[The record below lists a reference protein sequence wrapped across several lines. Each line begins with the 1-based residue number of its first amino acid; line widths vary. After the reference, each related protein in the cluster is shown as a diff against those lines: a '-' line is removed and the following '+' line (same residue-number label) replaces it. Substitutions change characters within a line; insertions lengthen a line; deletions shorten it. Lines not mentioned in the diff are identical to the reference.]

1 MNLLSGM
8 NFTNK
13 NILILGGLGFI
24 GSNLA
29 KKCVELG
36 GNVTVVDSLDENCGG
51 NIFNIESFKDDIKFK
66 QFNILHDL
74 ALKDSLINQNYVF
87 NCAAHSSHAGSMKN
101 PYNNLDVNCRAVISV
116 LELLKNKDDDVV
128 FVHLGTTTQFGKL
141 IYQPA
146 DENHP
151 EFPIDVYSAHKSLSE
166 KYVLLYSQ
174 AYGMKNS
181 VVRLP
186 NTYGPRA
193 SIHSS
198 NFTFNNYFIGL
209 ALQNKNISVFGSGEQ
224 LRNNIYVDDAV
235 DALIL
240 SALSNESM
248 GQVFLATHDDHHTL
262 SEIAEATS
270 SLGLGKVEY
279 TDWPE
284 DKKNLDV
291 GHAVMSNQKI
301 KNVLN
306 WSPSYSLHE
315 GLNLAKEFFEPRL
328 KSYIK

>member
-1 MNLLSGM
+1 MSILSNM

-29 KKCVELG
+29 KKCIELG
-36 GNVTVVDSLDENCGG
+36 GNVTIIDSLDKNCGG
-51 NIFNIESFKDDIKFK
+51 NIFNIESFKDDIQFK
-66 QFNILHDL
+66 QFNILDEL
-74 ALKDSLINQNYVF
+74 ALKDSLTNQDYVF
-87 NCAAHSSHAGSMKN
+87 NCAGHSSHVQSMKN
-101 PYNNLDVNCRAVISV
+101 PYSNLDVNCRAVINL
-116 LELLKNKDDDVV
+116 LEILKNNNEVV
-128 FVHLGTTTQFGKL
+128 FVHLGTTSQFGKL

-151 EFPIDVYSAHKSLSE
+151 EFPIDIYSAHKSLSE
-166 KYVLLYSQ
+166 KYVLLYSK

-193 SIHSS
+193 SIHSA

-209 ALQNKNISVFGSGEQ
+209 ALQNKNIYVYGSGEQ
-224 LRNNIYVDDAV
+224 LRNNIYVEDAI

-240 SALSNESM
+240 SALSNESI
-248 GQVFLATHDDHHTL
+248 GQAFLATHNDHHTL

-279 TDWPE
+279 IDWPE
-284 DKKNLDV
+284 DKKNIEV
-291 GHAVMSNQKI
+291 GHTVISNQKI
-301 KNVLN
+301 KEILN
-306 WSPSYSLHE
+306 WSPNYSLQE
-315 GLNLAKEFFEPRL
+315 GLDLAKEFFEPRL
-328 KSYIK
+328 EFYIK

>member
-1 MNLLSGM
+1 MNILSSM

-36 GNVTVVDSLDENCGG
+36 GKVTVVDSLDENCGG
-51 NIFNIESFKDDIKFK
+51 NIFNVEFFKDDIQLK
-66 QFNILHDL
+66 QFNILDDL
-74 ALKDSLINQNYVF
+74 ALKDSLNNQDYVF
-87 NCAAHSSHAGSMKN
+87 NCAAHSSHGESMKN
-101 PYNNLDVNCRAVISV
+101 PSNNLDVNCRAVINI
-116 LELLKNKDDDVV
+116 LEILKNNDDEAV

-151 EFPIDVYSAHKSLSE
+151 EFPMDIYSAHKSLSE
-166 KYVLLYSQ
+166 KYVLLYSA

-193 SIHSS
+193 SIYSP

-209 ALQNKNISVFGSGEQ
+209 ALQNKNISVYGAGEQ

-240 SALSNESM
+240 SALSNKSI
-248 GQVFLATHDDHHTL
+248 GQAFLATHNDHHTL

-279 TDWPE
+279 KDWPE
-284 DKKNLDV
+284 DKKNIEV

-301 KNVLN
+301 KDVLN
-306 WSPSYSLHE
+306 WTPGYSLQE
-315 GLNLAKEFFEPRL
+315 GLDLAKEFFEPRL
-328 KSYIK
+328 KYYIK